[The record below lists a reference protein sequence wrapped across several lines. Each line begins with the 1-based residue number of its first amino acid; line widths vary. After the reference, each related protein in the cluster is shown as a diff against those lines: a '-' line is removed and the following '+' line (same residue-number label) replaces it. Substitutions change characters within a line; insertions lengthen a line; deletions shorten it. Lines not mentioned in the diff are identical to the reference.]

1 MLDWEQDLPVVSRFM
16 NINKSLFIPQK
27 TSKEIRN
34 YYSLFSDFCFPG
46 LEQSKQLAKNTR

>member
-16 NINKSLFIPQK
+16 NIYKSLFTPQK

-34 YYSLFSDFCFPG
+34 YYSLFSDFSFPG